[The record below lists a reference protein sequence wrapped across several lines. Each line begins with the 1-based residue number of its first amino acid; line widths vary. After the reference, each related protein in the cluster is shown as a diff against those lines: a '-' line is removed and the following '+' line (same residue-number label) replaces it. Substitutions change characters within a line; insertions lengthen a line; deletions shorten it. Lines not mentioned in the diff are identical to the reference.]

1 MFKGQDELLRAYGNW
16 KQEKATV
23 LPNSGSRQPGI
34 HLWHL
39 QTALRKG
46 LAVFL
51 KSLSSLDRG
60 AVYEVNVCCCRRH
73 HSLPMAPVRAQRAG
87 IFREQFQKDV

>member
-1 MFKGQDELLRAYGNW
+1 MFKGQDEFLRAYGNW
-16 KQEKATV
+16 KQEKVTV
-23 LPNSGSRQPGI
+23 LPNSGSSQPGI

-46 LAVFL
+46 LAVFF
-51 KSLSSLDRG
+51 KVPQLSD

-73 HSLPMAPVRAQRAG
+73 HSLSMAPVRAQRAG
-87 IFREQFQKDV
+87 TFREQFQKDV